1 MSDRKNSS
9 TDSWDLEVD
18 WIVVGS
24 GGGGM
29 TSALAAKHQGM
40 STLIVEK
47 SGFVGGS
54 TARSGGCVWIPN
66 NYLAL
71 EGGLPDT
78 PELARSYMA
87 HTVGDRTPIELQHA
101 FLNYG
106 PQMIEFLRDHSQ
118 MHFEWSK
125 GYSDYYA
132 EQPGGFADGRALEP
146 LPFNVY
152 RLNSNFK
159 YLRPPVMD
167 GVHWTSMSLR
177 GLQIMGGLRRHKEGR
192 KQLLKT
198 IGNTIKNLLTRQRM
212 ATLGQGVASRLYY
225 SVIEAGIPV
234 ELNTPLTRLI
244 EEEGRVV
251 GVEVAKNHKPLR
263 YRAKRGVLLSTG
275 GFAHNQ
281 AMREKYHPYPT
292 QARWS
297 ISAESNTGDGINAG
311 AELGARLDLMEDA
324 WWGPVSQVNSQ
335 QFPAFAVL
343 ERSTP
348 GAIIVNGGGERY
360 VNEAAPYADVVN
372 AMHQGHNGSEVS
384 HVPSWIILDRENR
397 NSYFLGMTAPAMP
410 LPGKFFRNEDF
421 FKAPTLKA
429 LAEKIGVPA
438 DKLMATVEKFNG
450 YAEAGLDPEFHRG
463 ESAYDQLFGDTHY
476 KNSGLA
482 PLTKAPFYAIKIV
495 PGDIG
500 TRGGLVTNE
509 FAQVLREDN
518 QVIEGLWATGNSMA
532 SVMGHSYPGPG
543 ATIGPSMTFGYIAAL
558 NAAGK
563 IGAAEDKGTQS
574 E

>member
-1 MSDRKNSS
+1 MASDKNTQSNN
-9 TDSWDLEVD
+9 WDQEVD

-29 TSALAAKHQGM
+29 TSALAAKHLGM
-40 STLIVEK
+40 STLIIEK

-66 NYLAL
+66 NYLVL

-78 PELARSYMA
+78 PELAKSYLA
-87 HTVGDRTPIELQHA
+87 STVGDRTPTELQHA
-101 FLNYG
+101 FLEYG
-106 PQMIEFLRDHSQ
+106 PPMIEFLRDHSQ

-125 GYSDYYA
+125 GYADYYA
-132 EQPGGFADGRALEP
+132 EQPGGFAEGRALEP
-146 LPFNVY
+146 LPFN
-152 RLNSNFK
+152 LHKLKSNFK

-167 GVHWTSMSLR
+167 GVHWTSLSLR
-177 GLQIMGGLRRHKEGR
+177 GLQIMGGLRRHPEGR

-198 IGNTIKNLLTRQRM
+198 IGDTLKNLLTFRRM
-212 ATLGQGVASRLYY
+212 ATMGQGVAGRLYQ
-225 SVIEAGIPV
+225 SIIDADIAV

-244 EEEGRVV
+244 EEDGRVV
-251 GVEVAKNHKPLR
+251 GIEVAKNHKPLR
-263 YRAKRGVLLSTG
+263 YRAKKGVLLSAG

-292 QARWS
+292 QSRWS

-311 AELGARLDLMEDA
+311 SEIGGKLDLMDDA
-324 WWGPVSQVNSQ
+324 WWGPVSQTNSQ
-335 QFPAFAVL
+335 QHPQFAVL

-348 GAIIVNGGGERY
+348 GAIIVNGAGQRF

-372 AMHQGHNGSEVS
+372 AMHQGHNASDIS
-384 HVPSWIILDRENR
+384 HVPSWIILDRNNR
-397 NSYFLGMTAPAMP
+397 NSYFLGTTAPAMP
-410 LPGKFFRNEDF
+410 LPGKLFRNEDF
-421 FKAPTLKA
+421 FKAKSLSA
-429 LAEKIGVPA
+429 LAQKIGIPA
-438 DKLMATVEKFNG
+438 DALEATVSKFNG
-450 YAEAGLDPEFHRG
+450 YAEDGVDADFHRG
-463 ESAYDQLFGDTHY
+463 ESAYDQLFGDTHF

-509 FAQVLREDN
+509 FAQVIREDN
-518 QVIEGLWATGNSMA
+518 SVIEGLWATGNSMA

-543 ATIGPSMTFGYIAAL
+543 ATIGPAMTFGYIAAQ
-558 NAAGK
+558 NAAGQ
-563 IGAAEDKGTQS
+563 IGADPTVGD
-574 E
+574 